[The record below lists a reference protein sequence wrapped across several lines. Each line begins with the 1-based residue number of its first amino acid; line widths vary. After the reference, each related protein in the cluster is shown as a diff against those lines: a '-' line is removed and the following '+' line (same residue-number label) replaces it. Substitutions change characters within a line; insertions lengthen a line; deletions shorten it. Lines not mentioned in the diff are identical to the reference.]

1 MILKNRLAELMAEYG
16 RKTGRRLTQDDLSQ
30 ESKVAQSTISAYVTN
45 KVRRYDARIV
55 ETFLEFFGCDVT
67 DFFVLD
73 EGYAEDRQEEENGHR
88 PQRVSTGHSS

>member
-16 RKTGRRLTQDDLSQ
+16 RKTGARLTQDDLSK
-30 ESKVAQSTISAYVTN
+30 ETKIAQSTISAYVTN

-55 ETFLEFFGCDVT
+55 ETFIEFFGCDVT

-73 EGYAEDRQEEENGHR
+73 EGEADDDDENGHR
-88 PQRVSTGHSS
+88 PQNSSRKRRSV

>member
-16 RKTGRRLTQDDLSQ
+16 RKTGYRLTQDDLSQ
-30 ESKVAQSTISAYVTN
+30 ETKVAQSTISAYVTN

-55 ETFLEFFGCDVT
+55 ETFLEFFGCNVT

-73 EGYAEDRQEEENGHR
+73 EGFAEDRLEEENGHR
-88 PQRVSTGHSS
+88 PQRVSQGQNA

>member
-16 RKTGRRLTQDDLSQ
+16 RKTGKRLTQDDLSK
-30 ESKVAQSTISAYVTN
+30 ETKIAQSTISAYVTN

-55 ETFLEFFGCDVT
+55 ETFMEFFDCDVP

-73 EGYAEDRQEEENGHR
+73 HEGTIEDAGEEPRSQGFSRGH
-88 PQRVSTGHSS
+88 QVA